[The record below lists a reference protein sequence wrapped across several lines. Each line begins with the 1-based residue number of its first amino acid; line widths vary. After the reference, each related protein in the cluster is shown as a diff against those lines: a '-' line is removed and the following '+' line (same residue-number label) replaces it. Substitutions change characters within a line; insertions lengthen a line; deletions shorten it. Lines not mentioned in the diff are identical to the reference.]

1 MLICLFFILFS
12 HAGIGEA
19 QDSAA
24 VVAAARAFAESGGA
38 PSPTEKAAGHWLS
51 RLGKKGKKEKR
62 GSTDGAPIV
71 VFDMEG
77 EDGMTA
83 RITLNVEFGSDID
96 RDNWVAKFRDAK
108 SSNVKDAAKR
118 KRRAAK
124 RRRSLG
130 GEKEQNDEG
139 DGVEGKREFGIRMER
154 MRQTRALISKLKALS
169 QMSHRAV
176 AARLVANEYE
186 LTVATKLHDRWRSQ
200 RRVLADGSYEP
211 RIKLLDG
218 VVRRRFGVGV
228 PLCSERV
235 VVPNDSRPLPATPP
249 SSASSSSSALE

>member
-1 MLICLFFILFS
+1 
-12 HAGIGEA
+12 
-19 QDSAA
+19 
-24 VVAAARAFAESGGA
+24 
-38 PSPTEKAAGHWLS
+38 
-51 RLGKKGKKEKR
+51 
-62 GSTDGAPIV
+62 
-71 VFDMEG
+71 
-77 EDGMTA
+77 MTA

-186 LTVATKLHDRWRSQ
+186 LTVATKLHDMWRSQ